1 MKYVDSWIHEIVQ
14 KTEEYFEPGTTAYV
28 FTSDHGMTD
37 WGSHGSG
44 SEHETETPFVAWGA
58 GVAGNSE
65 QQDIEQADITP
76 FISTLLGIPI
86 PVNNEASA
94 LYFHTLSIL

>member
-1 MKYVDSWIHEIVQ
+1 MVE
-14 KTEEYFEPGTTAYV
+14 KTEKFFEPGTSAYLFTA
-28 FTSDHGMTD
+28 DHGMTD

-44 SEHETETPFVAWGA
+44 SKDETETPFVAWGA
-58 GVAGNSE
+58 GIANLSE

-76 FISTLLGIPI
+76 FISTLLGLTI

-94 LYFHTLSIL
+94 LLFYIKSL